1 MKFILTAVFALVVSA
16 LFLAAPPALAAD
28 AAAGGQVFS
37 ANCAACHIGGG
48 NAVNPAKTLK
58 KDDLVAYG
66 KDTSEAISTQV
77 TNGNGGMPAFGGR
90 LTPEQIE
97 NVAAYVLE
105 QSAKGWS

>member
-1 MKFILTAVFALVVSA
+1 MKSILATVIAFVAGA
-16 LFLAAPPALAAD
+16 IFLNASPAMAAD
-28 AAAGGQVFS
+28 AGAGAQVFS

-58 KDDLVAYG
+58 KDDLVANG
-66 KDTSEAISTQV
+66 KDTADAIITQV

-97 NVAAYVLE
+97 NVAAYVLS
-105 QSAKGWS
+105 QSDKGW

>member
-1 MKFILTAVFALVVSA
+1 MKSILATVMAFVASA
-16 LFLAAPPALAAD
+16 LFLVASPAMAAD
-28 AAAGGQVFS
+28 AGAGAQVFS

-48 NAVNPAKTLK
+48 NAVNPTKTLK

-66 KDTSEAISTQV
+66 KDTPEAVVYQV

-97 NVAAYVLE
+97 NVAAYVLS
-105 QSAKGWS
+105 QADKGW

>member
-1 MKFILTAVFALVVSA
+1 MKSILATVVAFVSSAVF
-16 LFLAAPPALAAD
+16 LFASPAMAAD
-28 AAAGGQVFS
+28 AAAGAQVFS

-58 KDDLVAYG
+58 KDDLVANA
-66 KDTSEAISTQV
+66 KDTPGAVITQV

-97 NVAAYVLE
+97 NVAAYVLS
-105 QSAKGWS
+105 QSDKGW

>member
-1 MKFILTAVFALVVSA
+1 MKFILATVVAFVASA
-16 LFLAAPPALAAD
+16 LFLAAPPAMAAD
-28 AAAGGQVFS
+28 AGAGAQVFS

-58 KDDLVAYG
+58 KDDLVTYE
-66 KDTSEAISTQV
+66 KDTAEAIVYQV

-97 NVAAYVLE
+97 NVAAYVLS
-105 QSAKGWS
+105 QADKGW

>member
-1 MKFILTAVFALVVSA
+1 MKSILATVVAFVASAVFLI
-16 LFLAAPPALAAD
+16 APPALAAG
-28 AAAGGQVFS
+28 AGAQVFS

-58 KDDLVAYG
+58 QDDLVANG
-66 KDTSEAISTQV
+66 KDTPEAIITQV

-105 QSAKGWS
+105 QSGKGWS